1 MSEDRHGRTNLLL
14 DKYCACTDL
23 SLFHSK
29 PVLITGD
36 ERLSG
41 SDGCLTAKTLTN
53 LTCRFA
59 DNVSIDLPAGYEK
72 LEDELI
78 CMGESIGATM
88 SHGRPSN
95 PSVVASVGNTE
106 AEGCFKVSMSSDGW
120 ISCVEC
126 GGDLP
131 TGRHYGSNPL
141 GAMGAGCLGAAE
153 IFDHLL
159 AVTGSKK
166 YAESSTSRSIR
177 FSFLDYEKNGANL
190 DFPGTLSLDRGT
202 LLVGA
207 GAVGSAVIYCL
218 GQIPGVTG
226 SVTVMDNDIYEG
238 SNLNRC
244 VTAFQDDLGTPKADI
259 STRYSTQRLT
269 FVPTVTSYEAASKL
283 DCEFPLVISTVD
295 NNDARFAIQNDL
307 PETIIHGAT
316 GGPIAAASVLN
327 LGENACMHCIFGNGP
342 TGEAPDRNGEECS
355 TISAKIENGAA
366 TVSATASFVS
376 FFSGLCLSAEIVKR
390 AGQMNNFPLQNGRN
404 FLQYNL
410 LKPFYLPPSSYR
422 KMNSNCQLCS
432 DPIILERYNS
442 KWRR

>member
-1 MSEDRHGRTNLLL
+1 MSGGRHDRTDRLL
-14 DKYCACTDL
+14 DECACTD
-23 SLFHSK
+23 SDLFHSR
-29 PVLITGD
+29 PILITGD

-41 SDGCLTAKTLTN
+41 SDGRLTAETLTN

-59 DNVSIDLPAGYEK
+59 DNVSIDLPTGYEK
-72 LEDELI
+72 LEDELV

-88 SHGRPSN
+88 SHGRPRN
-95 PSVVASVGNTE
+95 PSVVASVGNT
-106 AEGCFKVSMSSDGW
+106 AAKGCFRLSLSSDGW
-120 ISCVEC
+120 ISRVEC

-131 TGRHYGSNPL
+131 TGRHYRSNPL

-153 IFDHLL
+153 IFGHLL
-159 AVTGSKK
+159 AATGSRKNT
-166 YAESSTSRSIR
+166 ASSTPRSIR
-177 FSFLDYEKNGANL
+177 FSFLDYEKDGANL
-190 DFPGTLSLDRGT
+190 DFPDTLSLDRGT

-218 GQIPGVTG
+218 GQIPGITG
-226 SVTVMDNDIYEG
+226 SVTVMDNDVYES

-259 STRYSTQRLT
+259 STRYSTQCLT
-269 FVPTVTSYEAASKL
+269 FVPAVTSYEEASKR

-295 NNDARFAIQNDL
+295 NDDARFAIQNDL

-342 TGEAPDRNGEECS
+342 TGTPDGNREGCS
-355 TISAKIENGAA
+355 TIQTKTENGA
-366 TVSATASFVS
+366 TTISATASFVS

-390 AGQMNNFPLQNGRN
+390 AGQMNDFPLQNGRN

-410 LKPFYLPPSSYR
+410 LKPFYLPPPSYR
-422 KMNSNCQLCS
+422 KINSSCRLCS
-432 DPIILERYNS
+432 EPIILQRYTS
-442 KWRR
+442 KWGR